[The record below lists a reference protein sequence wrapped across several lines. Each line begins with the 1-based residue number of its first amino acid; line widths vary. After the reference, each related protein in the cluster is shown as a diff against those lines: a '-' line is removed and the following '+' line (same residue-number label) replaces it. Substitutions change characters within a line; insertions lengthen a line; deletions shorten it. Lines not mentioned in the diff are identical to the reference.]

1 MFHLSY
7 LKVDKSKR
15 KLSINLSQVVDVT
28 GRNLISKA
36 SKRGNSL
43 FNCLNQIISA
53 VLDQNMLTT
62 SFKVKYIS
70 VKVVLIL

>member
-36 SKRGNSL
+36 SKRGSSL